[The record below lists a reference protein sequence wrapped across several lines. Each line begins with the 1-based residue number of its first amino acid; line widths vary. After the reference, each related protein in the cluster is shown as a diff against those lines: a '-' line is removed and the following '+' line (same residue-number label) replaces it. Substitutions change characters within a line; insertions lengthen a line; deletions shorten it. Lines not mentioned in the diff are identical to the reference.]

1 MISYFIQHNQH
12 VSQLDHEK
20 KTNKAT
26 KGVLGLGMMQPLQEY
41 NDGQNKDLEHLNE
54 SLKLKVYI

>member
-1 MISYFIQHNQH
+1 MIWYFIQPNQH

-26 KGVLGLGMMQPLQEY
+26 KGVLGLGMMQPDQEDT
-41 NDGQNKDLEHLNE
+41 DG
-54 SLKLKVYI
+54 